1 MMLMMY
7 GAYIMTIYGMSDKA
21 IVIEIGQR
29 LRRKRLEK
37 NMTQQK
43 LADVAG
49 VNRTTISEMERGNPF
64 GVLTLIGALRGL
76 DSLDAIDALLP
87 DPGISPLQLA
97 RMRGKQRQRASS

>member
-1 MMLMMY
+1 
-7 GAYIMTIYGMSDKA
+7 MTIYGMSDKA
-21 IVIEIGQR
+21 ILREIGLR
-29 LRRKRLEK
+29 LRRKRLEM
-37 NMTQQK
+37 NLTQQK

-64 GVLTLIGALRGL
+64 GVLTLIGALRAL
-76 DSLDAIDALLP
+76 DSLEAIDAFMP